1 MAMVKNSARWR
12 LFGQQ
17 NPPVSTEES
26 WFTVVASKGCSSK
39 DSSFDTGKGSGVMK
53 KAKVLGA
60 ALIATLLIVGLVG
73 CGSGAS
79 TSNSEQPSS
88 GSGASETDVPAA
100 TEPAASEAAESSTF
114 SPVDVSDATIESI
127 QTYDDYLAMFQKIVD
142 DYLVNYEAAI
152 KDTVLYDEQTF
163 AEMREQYNEAFEKQ
177 KEEYDSLGNAP
188 LVGKSTL
195 VKYLKDYRDSL
206 KEMTDSV
213 KESLSALS

>member
-1 MAMVKNSARWR
+1 
-12 LFGQQ
+12 
-17 NPPVSTEES
+17 
-26 WFTVVASKGCSSK
+26 
-39 DSSFDTGKGSGVMK
+39 
-53 KAKVLGA
+53 
-60 ALIATLLIVGLVG
+60 
-73 CGSGAS
+73 
-79 TSNSEQPSS
+79 
-88 GSGASETDVPAA
+88 
-100 TEPAASEAAESSTF
+100 
-114 SPVDVSDATIESI
+114 
-127 QTYDDYLAMFQKIVD
+127 MFQKIVD

-195 VKYLKDYRDSL
+195 VRYLKDYRDSL